1 MAQTKLACCNS
12 FNLPRHSWGSRKK
25 NLRSVSAWM
34 CKRATICICKIFDT
48 CRKKLKRSPIIAEI
62 SDNQVGGDNG
72 GNYVPETGVHA
83 DIPSDS
89 ETEPGVFVNSPATI
103 SSLNQGR
110 FEIGVTPYSK
120 AKACQPC
127 YSHKKMREITKAMRR
142 TIISA
147 ESDDDESDLIKQLKF
162 KFKTTTE
169 GGEQVTHSQC
179 FAQKLVV
186 SSCKVYLESE
196 SAVRVMY
203 TTAILPV

>member
-1 MAQTKLACCNS
+1 MVVIMYQKLGYMLTFLVILKQNPEYLLIPLQPS
-12 FNLPRHSWGSRKK
+12 PHST
-25 NLRSVSAWM
+25 
-34 CKRATICICKIFDT
+34 RA
-48 CRKKLKRSPIIAEI
+48 
-62 SDNQVGGDNG
+62 G
-72 GNYVPETGVHA
+72 
-83 DIPSDS
+83 
-89 ETEPGVFVNSPATI
+89 
-103 SSLNQGR
+103 
-110 FEIGVTPYSK
+110 FEIGVTLYSK

-127 YSHKKMREITKAMRR
+127 YSDKKMREITKAMRR

-179 FAQKLVV
+179 FARKLVV